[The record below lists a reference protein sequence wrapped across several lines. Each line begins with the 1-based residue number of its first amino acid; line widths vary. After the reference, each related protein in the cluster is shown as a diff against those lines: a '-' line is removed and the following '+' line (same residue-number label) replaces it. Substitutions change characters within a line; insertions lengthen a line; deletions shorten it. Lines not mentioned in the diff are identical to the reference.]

1 MVSQITTI
9 TRLLL
14 PSQFHP
20 PPDTFRSPPSPS
32 LFLLLPYSSF
42 LFPSPY
48 LFLSFPLFSF
58 SSEILSLI
66 FCSHFSLL
74 PSSFSPC
81 LLTHRETQKLC
92 CIQLENIG
100 FGIDHGGILL
110 KGIGSRDTIKIF
122 CQKWIIK
129 DLQEPRL
136 AF

>member
-14 PSQFHP
+14 PTQFHP
-20 PPDTFRSPPSPS
+20 PPDTFPSPPP
-32 LFLLLPYSSF
+32 FLLL
-42 LFPSPY
+42 LLPSP
-48 LFLSFPLFSF
+48 PPSF

-66 FCSHFSLL
+66 FCSLFSLL
-74 PSSFSPC
+74 PSSFSAC

-110 KGIGSRDTIKIF
+110 KGTGTRDIIKIF

-129 DLQEPRL
+129 DL
-136 AF
+136 